1 MLSQGSIRRI
11 ETGNPRLQGFEVNGK
26 IRKEDVEWMARSV
39 EPALELPGKIDMIII
54 MSDYE
59 GMELGA
65 AFDAQSLKTQA
76 KSATEIRKYAVVG
89 APAWAEA
96 MINMMSPLSPVEART
111 FDLSQAEE
119 AWAWVRS

>member
-1 MLSQGSIRRI
+1 MAALPDFARRTARDFHTSRKLPMLSQGSIRRI

-76 KSATEIRKYAVVG
+76 KSATE
-89 APAWAEA
+89 
-96 MINMMSPLSPVEART
+96 
-111 FDLSQAEE
+111 
-119 AWAWVRS
+119 